1 MDTEIILL
9 GDLNKEVYKIL
20 VFYVHLR
27 HLMLLSQILRPLWVS
42 FGFSFFYFGSE
53 YLLHKM

>member
-27 HLMLLSQILRPLWVS
+27 HINVTVTNIATIM
-42 FGFSFFYFGSE
+42 GFIW
-53 YLLHKM
+53 L